1 MSDPG
6 RLAESM
12 VTVVHCSCEWL
23 SISMEGGCTRSSNV
37 RLSSSEPS
45 SSTALCS
52 WLRASFS
59 CTPRRDG
66 RLGRCFEAAGARWR
80 GRLVVHAL
88 IVCRLKANAT
98 EILLPGRTR
107 QASVRACHDSSVSS
121 ASCEGDLVIPRRAS
135 AQAMAG

>member
-23 SISMEGGCTRSSNV
+23 SISMEGGCTRSSSV

-59 CTPRRDG
+59 CTPGRDG
-66 RLGRCFEAAGARWR
+66 RPERCFAAARACWH
-80 GRLVVHAL
+80 GRLVVHV
-88 IVCRLKANAT
+88 IVCRPQPTQPHVAVWQDETSK
-98 EILLPGRTR
+98 
-107 QASVRACHDSSVSS
+107 RACHDSSVSS
-121 ASCEGDLVIPRRAS
+121 ASCEGDFVTPRRAS